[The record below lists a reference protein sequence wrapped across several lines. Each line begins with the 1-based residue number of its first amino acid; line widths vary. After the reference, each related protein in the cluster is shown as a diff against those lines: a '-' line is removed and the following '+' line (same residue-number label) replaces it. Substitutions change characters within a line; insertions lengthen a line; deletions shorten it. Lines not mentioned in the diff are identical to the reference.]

1 MAPMVKGPSWNCS
14 VYYTLVF
21 YRSRETSE
29 YCRVVLFTTGMHNYY
44 WSILKIFFIEF
55 NLISQLSGLLDSDLS
70 DVTFH
75 MMIFP
80 NNGRHN

>member
-1 MAPMVKGPSWNCS
+1 MVKGPSWNCS

-29 YCRVVLFTTGMHNYY
+29 YCRDARSLLVD
-44 WSILKIFFIEF
+44 IKDFFIEF

-75 MMIFP
+75 MIFP
-80 NNGRHN
+80 NNGRRH